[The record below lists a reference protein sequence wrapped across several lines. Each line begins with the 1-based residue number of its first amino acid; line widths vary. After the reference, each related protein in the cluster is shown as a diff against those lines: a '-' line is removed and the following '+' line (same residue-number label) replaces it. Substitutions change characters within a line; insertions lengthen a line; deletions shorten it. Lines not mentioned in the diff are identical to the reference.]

1 MFPPSMVVKTIGLF
15 RRRES
20 RDPSSNIRFVRSRH
34 FRRYV
39 GIYIYKPLPKNFR
52 TWEIPLCRVVP
63 DCAEFYSFCLVTIP
77 FLKLYSPSN
86 SSIYLLSVLSE
97 TWQFVGL
104 YIAENL
110 ATPAS

>member
-1 MFPPSMVVKTIGLF
+1 MVGESDRTIQKKGVLRPFFEYPF
-15 RRRES
+15 RAISAFSE
-20 RDPSSNIRFVRSRH
+20 ICRH
-34 FRRYV
+34 RH
-39 GIYIYKPLPKNFR
+39 IYKPLPPNFR

-63 DCAEFYSFCLVTIP
+63 DLCRVVPDFCYFCLVTIP
-77 FLKLYSPSN
+77 FLKLYSSSN